1 VHDGQPA
8 RCCKRRLRQTR
19 RPDHLG
25 GKDPCVGKIVQ
36 RGTLRLIRLYR
47 LLNLIDGEAG
57 NFASVIAAE
66 LL

>member
-1 VHDGQPA
+1 MPG
-8 RCCKRRLRQTR
+8 CCERLRLTR

-25 GKDPCVGKIVQ
+25 GEDPCVGKIVQ
-36 RGTLRLIRLYR
+36 SGALRFIRLYR

-57 NFASVIAAE
+57 SFAAVIAAE